1 MKFRLD
7 MLKFSNPVSSGNI
20 KLFLRLCQEISDGY
34 RVLKLP
40 MLPLYIGGDGEFT
53 GSTGLNSR
61 FDYRFPHKQ
70 QNQQFGSSITSHK
83 IGGFSLLCR
92 FIDESFGQT
101 QLRTS

>member
-1 MKFRLD
+1 MI
-7 MLKFSNPVSSGNI
+7 GNASYTNI
-20 KLFLRLCQEISDGY
+20 FDGY
-34 RVLKLP
+34 KVLKLP

-70 QNQQFGSSITSHK
+70 QNQQFGSSNTSHK

-92 FIDESFGQT
+92 LIDESFGQT
-101 QLRTS
+101 QLHTS